1 MSRYRITPVT
11 PADAHAYGL
20 HVPAGGLVAVVSG
33 DGPGAAVDLDT
44 VRLLD
49 RDPAYHVE
57 PLPDTVA
64 DPDPNPPPTLRGG
77 RRK

>member
-57 PLPDTVA
+57 PLPVPDTVA
-64 DPDPNPPPTLRGG
+64 DPNPPPTLRGG